1 MILCKYLSSSYI
13 IYLWSA
19 SGYCYDEVAN
29 FINLK
34 IPENYLNLSETLFS
48 MTFAETLTQIKDIVV
63 IGFLL
68 FAFVLMVLSSV
79 LAILLYKRAS
89 RFMDRM
95 ENVAGNL
102 ESTFDRLTIAREA
115 VKDAVL
121 TLRPIAGAIGL
132 LRMVQGLER
141 MFGKPGDDSK
151 AK

>member
-1 MILCKYLSSSYI
+1 
-13 IYLWSA
+13 
-19 SGYCYDEVAN
+19 
-29 FINLK
+29 
-34 IPENYLNLSETLFS
+34 
-48 MTFAETLTQIKDIVV
+48 MTFAETLTQIKDIVL

-68 FAFVLMVLSSV
+68 FAFFLMVIGAV
-79 LAILLYKRAS
+79 LAIRLYRRAS

-132 LRMVQGLER
+132 LRLVQGFER
-141 MFGKPGDDSK
+141 MFGKTEQDSK
-151 AK
+151 SD

>member
-1 MILCKYLSSSYI
+1 
-13 IYLWSA
+13 
-19 SGYCYDEVAN
+19 
-29 FINLK
+29 
-34 IPENYLNLSETLFS
+34 
-48 MTFAETLTQIKDIVV
+48 MTFAETLTQIKDIVL

-68 FAFVLMVLSSV
+68 FAFVLMVLAAV
-79 LAILLYKRAS
+79 LGVRLYRRAS

-141 MFGKPGDDSK
+141 MFGKREHDSK
-151 AK
+151 AE

>member
-1 MILCKYLSSSYI
+1 M
-13 IYLWSA
+13 A
-19 SGYCYDEVAN
+19 
-29 FINLK
+29 
-34 IPENYLNLSETLFS
+34 
-48 MTFAETLTQIKDIVV
+48 FAEILTQIKDIVL

-68 FAFVLMVLSSV
+68 FAFVLMVIGGV
-79 LAILLYKRAS
+79 LGIRLYRRAS

-132 LRMVQGLER
+132 LRMVQGFER
-141 MFGKPGDDSK
+141 MFGKRDHESKGD
-151 AK
+151 

>member
-1 MILCKYLSSSYI
+1 
-13 IYLWSA
+13 
-19 SGYCYDEVAN
+19 
-29 FINLK
+29 
-34 IPENYLNLSETLFS
+34 

-141 MFGKPGDDSK
+141 MFGKHGDDSK

>member
-1 MILCKYLSSSYI
+1 
-13 IYLWSA
+13 
-19 SGYCYDEVAN
+19 
-29 FINLK
+29 
-34 IPENYLNLSETLFS
+34 

-68 FAFVLMVLSSV
+68 FAFVLLVLSSV
-79 LAILLYKRAS
+79 LAARLYKRAS

-102 ESTFDRLTIAREA
+102 ESTFDRLTIARKA
-115 VKDAVL
+115 VKDAAL

-141 MFGKPGDDSK
+141 MFGKGDDDSK

>member
-1 MILCKYLSSSYI
+1 
-13 IYLWSA
+13 
-19 SGYCYDEVAN
+19 
-29 FINLK
+29 
-34 IPENYLNLSETLFS
+34 

-141 MFGKPGDDSK
+141 MFGKRDDDSK

>member
-1 MILCKYLSSSYI
+1 
-13 IYLWSA
+13 
-19 SGYCYDEVAN
+19 
-29 FINLK
+29 
-34 IPENYLNLSETLFS
+34 
-48 MTFAETLTQIKDIVV
+48 MTFAETLSQIKDIVV

-95 ENVAGNL
+95 ENVAGNI

-141 MFGKPGDDSK
+141 MFGKGDNDSK

>member
-1 MILCKYLSSSYI
+1 
-13 IYLWSA
+13 
-19 SGYCYDEVAN
+19 
-29 FINLK
+29 
-34 IPENYLNLSETLFS
+34 

-68 FAFVLMVLSSV
+68 FTFVLLVLGSV
-79 LAILLYKRAS
+79 LAIRLYKRAS

-102 ESTFDRLTIAREA
+102 ESTFDRLTIARKA
-115 VKDAVL
+115 VTDAAL

-141 MFGKPGDDSK
+141 MFGKGDDDSK